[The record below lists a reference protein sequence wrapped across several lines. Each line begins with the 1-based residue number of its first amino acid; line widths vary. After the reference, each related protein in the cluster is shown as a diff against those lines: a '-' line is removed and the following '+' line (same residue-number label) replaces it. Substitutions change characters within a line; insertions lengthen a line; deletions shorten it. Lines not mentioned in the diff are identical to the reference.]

1 MGATYEGIISYLR
14 ELNFVSIVLRLTLA
28 TICAGVIGIER
39 GRKRRPAGFRTHIL
53 VCMGAALVMITNQYM
68 VDVLG
73 MDTDPSRMGAQ
84 VISGIGFLGAGTI
97 IVVGRN
103 QVKGLTTA
111 AGLWACACMGLAIG
125 IGFYEGAIIGCI
137 FLFGVMTGLHNMD
150 NYVQANSKVM
160 EIYVEL
166 EDMSTLTSFL
176 RYLKDKGAKVSNVE
190 VQKIKKGEY
199 QQVGSIMTVRLQEKY
214 NHQEELLELNKIE
227 GVHSI
232 EEIA

>member
-1 MGATYEGIISYLR
+1 MDKTYMEAINYLR
-14 ELNFVSIVLRLTLA
+14 ELNLISIVVRLSLA
-28 TICAGVIGIER
+28 AICAGVIGIER
-39 GRKRRPAGFRTHIL
+39 GQKRRPAGFRTHIL
-53 VCMGAALVMITNQYM
+53 VCMGATLVMITNQYM
-68 VDVLG
+68 ADVLG

-125 IGFYEGAIIGCI
+125 IGFYEGAIISCL
-137 FLFGVMTGLHNMD
+137 FVFGVMTGLHNMD

-160 EIYVEL
+160 EIYVEF
-166 EDMSTLTSFL
+166 EDLSGLTTFL
-176 RYLKDKGAKVSNVE
+176 KYLKDKGAKVSNME
-190 VQKIKKGEY
+190 VQKIKRDGY

-214 NHQEELLELNKIE
+214 NHAEQLLEFNNIE

-232 EEIA
+232 EEIS

>member
-1 MGATYEGIISYLR
+1 MDKTYMEAINYLR
-14 ELNFVSIVLRLTLA
+14 ELNLISIVGRLSLA
-28 TICAGVIGIER
+28 AICAGVIGIER
-39 GRKRRPAGFRTHIL
+39 GQKRRPAGFRTHIL
-53 VCMGAALVMITNQYM
+53 VCMGATLVMITNQYM
-68 VDVLG
+68 ADVLG

-125 IGFYEGAIIGCI
+125 IGFYEGAIISCL
-137 FLFGVMTGLHNMD
+137 FVFGVMTGLHNMD

-160 EIYVEL
+160 EIYVEF
-166 EDMSTLTSFL
+166 EDLSGLTTFL
-176 RYLKDKGAKVSNVE
+176 KYLKDKGAKVSNME
-190 VQKIKKGEY
+190 VQKIKRDGY

-214 NHQEELLELNKIE
+214 NHAEQLLEFNNIE

-232 EEIA
+232 EEIS

>member
-1 MGATYEGIISYLR
+1 MINTYNDLMSYLR
-14 ELNFVSIVLRLTLA
+14 EINTISIIVRLTLA
-28 TICAGVIGIER
+28 TICAGILGHER
-39 GRKRRPAGFRTHIL
+39 GKKKRPAGFRTHIV
-53 VCMGAALVMITNQYM
+53 VCIGATMVMITSQYM
-68 VDVLG
+68 TDVLG
-73 MDTDPSRMGAQ
+73 VATDASRMGAQ

-97 IVVGRN
+97 MVVGRN

-125 IGFYEGAIIGCI
+125 IGFYEGAIIGCG

-176 RYLKDKGAKVSNVE
+176 RYLKEKGAKVSNME

>member
-1 MGATYEGIISYLR
+1 MRETYIEVISYLR
-14 ELNFVSIVLRLTLA
+14 ELNLISIVVRLSLA
-28 TICAGVIGIER
+28 ALCAGVIGIER
-39 GRKRRPAGFRTHIL
+39 GQKRRPAGFRTHIL

-68 VDVLG
+68 ADVLG

-125 IGFYEGAIIGCI
+125 IGFYEGAIISCA
-137 FLFGVMTGLHNMD
+137 FVFGVMTGLHNMD

-160 EIYVEL
+160 EIYVEF
-166 EDMSTLTSFL
+166 EDLSALTTFL
-176 RYLKDKGAKVSNVE
+176 KHLKDKGAKVSNME
-190 VQKIKKGEY
+190 VQKIKRDGY

-214 NHQEELLELNKIE
+214 NHAEQLLEFNKIE

>member
-1 MGATYEGIISYLR
+1 MEVISYLR
-14 ELNFVSIVLRLTLA
+14 ELNLISIVVRLSLA
-28 TICAGVIGIER
+28 AICAGVIGIER
-39 GRKRRPAGFRTHIL
+39 GQKRRPAGFRTHIL
-53 VCMGAALVMITNQYM
+53 VCMGATLVMVTNQYM
-68 VDVLG
+68 ADVLG

-125 IGFYEGAIIGCI
+125 IGFYEGAIISCL
-137 FLFGVMTGLHNMD
+137 FVFGVMTGLHNMD

-160 EIYVEL
+160 EIYVEF
-166 EDMSTLTSFL
+166 EDLSGLTNFL
-176 RYLKDKGAKVSNVE
+176 KYLKEKGAKVSNMD
-190 VQKIKKGEY
+190 VQKIKRDGY
-199 QQVGSIMTVRLQEKY
+199 QQVGSIMTVRLQEKH
-214 NHQEELLELNKIE
+214 NHAEQLLEFNKIE

-232 EEIA
+232 EEIS

>member
-1 MGATYEGIISYLR
+1 MEETYMEVISYLR
-14 ELNFVSIVLRLTLA
+14 ELNLISIVVRLSLA
-28 TICAGVIGIER
+28 AVCAGVIGIER
-39 GRKRRPAGFRTHIL
+39 GQKRRPAGFRTHIL
-53 VCMGAALVMITNQYM
+53 VCMGATLVMITNQYM
-68 VDVLG
+68 ADVLG

-125 IGFYEGAIIGCI
+125 IGFYEGAIISCV
-137 FLFGVMTGLHNMD
+137 FVFGVMTGLHNMD

-160 EIYVEL
+160 EIYVEF
-166 EDMSTLTSFL
+166 EDLSGLTSFL
-176 RYLKDKGAKVSNVE
+176 KYLKDKGAKVSNME
-190 VQKIKKGEY
+190 VQKIKRGGN

-214 NHQEELLELNKIE
+214 NHAEQLLEFNKIE
-227 GVHSI
+227 GIHSI
-232 EEIA
+232 EEIS

>member
-1 MGATYEGIISYLR
+1 MDKTYMEAISYLR
-14 ELNFVSIVLRLTLA
+14 ELNLISIVVRLSLA
-28 TICAGVIGIER
+28 AICAGVIGIER
-39 GRKRRPAGFRTHIL
+39 GQKRRPAGFRTHIL
-53 VCMGAALVMITNQYM
+53 VCMGATLVMITNQYM
-68 VDVLG
+68 ADVLG

-125 IGFYEGAIIGCI
+125 IGFYEGAIISCL
-137 FLFGVMTGLHNMD
+137 FVFGVMTGLHNMD

-160 EIYVEL
+160 EIYVEF
-166 EDMSTLTSFL
+166 EDLSGLTTFL
-176 RYLKDKGAKVSNVE
+176 KYLKDKGAKVSNME
-190 VQKIKKGEY
+190 VQKIKRDGY

-214 NHQEELLELNKIE
+214 NHAEQLLEFNNIE

-232 EEIA
+232 EEIS